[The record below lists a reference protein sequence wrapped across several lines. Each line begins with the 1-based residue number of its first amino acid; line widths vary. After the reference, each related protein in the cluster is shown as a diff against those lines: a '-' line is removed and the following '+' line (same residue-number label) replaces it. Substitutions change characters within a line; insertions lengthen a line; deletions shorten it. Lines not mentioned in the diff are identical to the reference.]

1 MVANDPIDNAD
12 GGKSQGAPDNPFRH
26 DWKLDVSIRRRE
38 DETEADERYNKDHH
52 QMQTPG
58 KPEDLDFVLF
68 CHYYHLQ
75 DIEIIGFFAR
85 FTAVRYRDDREIGE
99 TGFDTRTDQLVI
111 REDIRTPPMERGRIR
126 LARLADEIDLLLDIV
141 DPVQLVLKC
150 IV

>member
-1 MVANDPIDNAD
+1 MVPDDPIDDAD
-12 GGKSQGAPDNPFRH
+12 GGKSQRTPDNPFRH
-26 DWKLDVSIRRRE
+26 DWKFGVSIRRRE

-68 CHYYHLQ
+68 CHYHHLQ

-111 REDIRTPPMERGRIR
+111 REDIRTPPMERGRIL
-126 LARLADEIDLLLDIV
+126 LARLADEIDLFLDIV